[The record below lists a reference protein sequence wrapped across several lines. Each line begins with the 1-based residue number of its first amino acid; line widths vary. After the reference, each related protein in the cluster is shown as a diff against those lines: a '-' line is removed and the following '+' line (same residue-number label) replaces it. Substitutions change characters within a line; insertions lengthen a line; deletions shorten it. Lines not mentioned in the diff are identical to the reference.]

1 MTIQPHDA
9 QDADLFHKG
18 DRIRKAR
25 ELAGFDDATSFASE
39 VGIDRGALKRYEK
52 TGKVPRRSTMIAI
65 AWYTPVRLEWLET
78 GHGPVFKDDDDGGGA
93 SEWAPRGSNPRPAD
107 YRGVVSPI
115 NRITFAD
122 SRKSPER
129 TAA

>member
-1 MTIQPHDA
+1 MQP
-9 QDADLFHKG
+9 QDARDAELFHKG

-25 ELAGFDDATSFASE
+25 ELAGFDDVSSFASAA
-39 VGIDRGALKRYEK
+39 GIDRGALKRYEK
-52 TGKVPRRSTMIAI
+52 TGTVPRRSTMIAI

-78 GHGPVFKDDDDGGGA
+78 GHGPVFKDDDGGGA
-93 SEWAPRGSNPRPAD
+93 SEWARRGSNPRPAD
-107 YRGVVSPI
+107 YRVVGSPY

-122 SRKSPER
+122 FPKSPER